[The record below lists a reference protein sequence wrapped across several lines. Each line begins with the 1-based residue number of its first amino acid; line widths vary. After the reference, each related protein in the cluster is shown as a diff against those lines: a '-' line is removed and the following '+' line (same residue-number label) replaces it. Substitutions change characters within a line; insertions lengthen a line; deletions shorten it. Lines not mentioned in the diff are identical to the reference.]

1 MIDGKGMGSMEESE
15 YNKHE
20 RGRKKITR
28 DNIVEI
34 INELELK
41 KLMER
46 DKENE
51 VSSKIIR
58 DVMLK
63 KLWGYYNFLS
73 NNVVNIIA
81 KENKHKVMYSTYYWY
96 TKYKK
101 IF

>member
-1 MIDGKGMGSMEESE
+1 MEESE